1 MDVERAQDLI
11 GSAVFDRS
19 GSRIGRVGNVYV
31 HDTTHQPEW
40 VTVRS
45 GFLGMRETFVPL
57 TGASNRDDGI
67 NVDVT
72 KDLVRGAPRVEAEHG
87 HLSDEEGRDLFAH
100 YGIEATTDS
109 YDIEAGAESPVEELP
124 ESDVT
129 ERTTGRHRKA
139 D

>member
-11 GSAVFDRS
+11 GNAVYDS
-19 GSRIGRVGNVYV
+19 GGAKIGRVGNVYV

-57 TGASNRDDGI
+57 AGASSRDDGI
-67 NVDVT
+67 NVEVT

-87 HLSDEEGRDLFAH
+87 HLSDEEGRDLLDH
-100 YGIEATTDS
+100 YGL
-109 YDIEAGAESPVEELP
+109 GAVDGETPTAVPEPP
-124 ESDVT
+124 ESNG